1 MRIGTNISAMSAQ
14 RYLTNNRNEQA
25 KSSERLSSGARI
37 NRAADDAAGSAIADK
52 MRADV
57 RSLAQMSRNGTD
69 AVSMAQVAEGSLN
82 EISNILVRLRELS
95 IQSASDTIGNL
106 ERSFAD
112 KEVQTLK
119 KQIDVMAATTEFNG
133 IKLLRG
139 ENRKLD
145 FQLDLHKTAEKDLVQ
160 LDLSQLANHT
170 LALGVDDV
178 SVMTK
183 KAAQT
188 NLEKIDYALKE
199 LGENRSYIGAF
210 QNRVQSAV
218 SSFDTYRENLSAA
231 RSRIYDL
238 DFAEETS
245 NQVKNDLLT
254 QSGIAMLAQAT
265 QNPKQVLK
273 LLE

>member
-1 MRIGTNISAMSAQ
+1 MSAQ

-37 NRAADDAAGSAIADK
+37 NRAVDDAAGSAIADK